1 MKNILVI
8 DDDVT
13 LAKGLAEVLTAEQF
27 NVLIANTG
35 EKGFQMA
42 RRENVDLV
50 ILDLK
55 LPDKTGEEI
64 CRDLRKQGIQIPIL
78 MLTSKRQERDKVT
91 GLEVGADD
99 YVTKPFGVR
108 ELVARIHALLR
119 RKPEIKAD
127 IDEYTFGDVYVDFH
141 KGEVLRKKKMVDV
154 TARELRVLKFLIQHE
169 GEVISR
175 DMLLNEVWGYDEFPT
190 TRTIDNYILSLRKK
204 IEDDHAA
211 PRHLLTIHTVG
222 YKFVK

>member
-27 NVLIANTG
+27 NVLVANTG

-42 RRENVDLV
+42 KRENVDLV

-64 CRDLRKQGIQIPIL
+64 CRDLRKQGVQIPIL

-91 GLEVGADD
+91 GLEIGADD

-119 RKPEIKAD
+119 RKPDIKAD
-127 IDEYTFGDVYVDFH
+127 IDEYTFGEVYVDFH
-141 KGEVLRKKKMVDV
+141 KGEVLRKKKPVDV

-211 PRHLLTIHTVG
+211 PKHLLTVHTVG
-222 YKFVK
+222 YKFIK

>member
-64 CRDLRKQGIQIPIL
+64 CRDLRKQGVQIPIL